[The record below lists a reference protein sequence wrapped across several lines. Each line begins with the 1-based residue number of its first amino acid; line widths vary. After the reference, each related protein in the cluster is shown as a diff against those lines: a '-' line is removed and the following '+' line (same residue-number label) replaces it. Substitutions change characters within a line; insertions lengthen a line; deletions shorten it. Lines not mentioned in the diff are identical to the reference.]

1 MQEKQNTALVWF
13 RNDLRVTDNQSL
25 YDATTKHDK
34 VIGLV
39 LIPADWLAETPL
51 GFKKMETFRAR
62 FLLESIADLER
73 KLESYHI
80 PLIVK
85 IDDGTCLA
93 QICNQHQIT
102 DIYLQKEWTKEEID
116 QEKGIPESVAVHKSY
131 NQFLFHPDDL
141 PIAIDELPEI
151 FTVFRKICEKK
162 VKVRPCVLE
171 PRTLTSD
178 NAQIPTNSPLT
189 LEELGYESFDI
200 HPNSAFPFQG
210 GSQAADERLDHYFW
224 KTNKLSY
231 YKKTR
236 NGLVGTDYSS
246 KFSPWLSNGS
256 MSAKSIYWMVKDY
269 EKKVTKNQSTYW
281 LIFELIWRDYF
292 KYVSLLHGNSI
303 FVVGGIKNR
312 SYDWG
317 QNTHVFK
324 EWVNGTTAEPF
335 VNANMLEL
343 KRTGFMS
350 NRGRQNVASY
360 LAKTLRMDW
369 RWGAAYFE
377 AMLIDYDVHS
387 NYGNWMYNAGVGNDP
402 RDRVFNVALQAERYD
417 GNGKYQSLWLQKKLF

>member
-13 RNDLRVTDNQSL
+13 RNDLRVVDNQSL

-39 LIPADWLAETPL
+39 LIPAEWLAETTL
-51 GFKKMETFRAR
+51 GFKKMEAFRAR
-62 FLLESIADLER
+62 FLLESIADLQRE
-73 KLESYHI
+73 LESYHI
-80 PLIVK
+80 SIIVK
-85 IDDGTCLA
+85 IDDGTSLT
-93 QICNQHQIT
+93 QICSQYQIT

-116 QEKGIPESVAVHKSY
+116 QETGIPESVAVHKSY

-141 PIAIDELPEI
+141 PISIKALPEI

-162 VKVRPCVLE
+162 VNVRPCVLE
-171 PRTLTSD
+171 PRKLAAENTKIASYT
-178 NAQIPTNSPLT
+178 PLT
-189 LEELGYESFDI
+189 MKELGYESFDI

-210 GSQAADERLDHYFW
+210 GSQAADERLNHYFW
-224 KTNKLSY
+224 TTKKLSY

-236 NGLVGTDYSS
+236 NGLVGADYSS
-246 KFSPWLSNGS
+246 KFSPWLANGS
-256 MSAKSIYWMVKDY
+256 MSAKSIYWAVKDY
-269 EKKVTKNQSTYW
+269 EQDVAKNQSTYW

-292 KYVSLLHGNSI
+292 KYVSMRHGNSI
-303 FVVGGIKNR
+303 FTVGGIKNR
-312 SYDWG
+312 TYDWG
-317 QNTHVFK
+317 QNPQVFQQ
-324 EWVNGTTAEPF
+324 WLNGTTAEPF

-360 LAKTLRMDW
+360 LAKTLQMDW

-402 RDRVFNVALQAERYD
+402 RDRVFNVGLQADRYD
-417 GNGKYQSLWLQKKLF
+417 GNGKYQSMWLQKQLF